1 MWYSLYSSAVLT
13 SRRTAFIVFLHSLTP
28 EFNERII
35 FTDNFYE
42 IGQGLTLFSC
52 NDRQKNTE
60 LGSFGLNMLINDKLI
75 PDDFRHEQYLL
86 IEENGIIGI
95 SDKQLTS
102 MAVRL
107 FGLL

>member
-1 MWYSLYSSAVLT
+1 MAWGEIEAPTISTAKEINGHKLSNIRLELTYKGNYHLYANIDGRQRKYV
-13 SRRTAFIVFLHSLTP
+13 
-28 EFNERII
+28 
-35 FTDNFYE
+35 
-42 IGQGLTLFSC
+42 IG
-52 NDRQKNTE
+52 KNKE
-60 LGSFGLNMLINDKLI
+60 
-75 PDDFRHEQYLL
+75 EYLL